1 MDIETDSNSNNSSVN
16 KLKRSSEISNHE
28 GEKRVRMN
36 IKSNTITHTTQ
47 INLHLIFNC
56 CVVCFTS
63 S

>member
-36 IKSNTITHTTQ
+36 IKSNTITH
-47 INLHLIFNC
+47 LIFNC